1 MLPQGPAAKALLGG
15 DVSLAARW
23 LLACCCLSLPVQAM
37 ASLVEDFNLVN
48 FIPLDVSDKH
58 SMARVRSR
66 LHGTLC

>member
-1 MLPQGPAAKALLGG
+1 
-15 DVSLAARW
+15 
-23 LLACCCLSLPVQAM
+23 M

-66 LHGTLC
+66 LHSTAQHSTLC